1 MLTQSTADQGA
12 GPTDPAGLVLERL
25 PSGDYAWLRRELDTA
40 LADAEQLDQDLT
52 RRLGWPEPQPE
63 PEDVRY
69 TLTDLGRRAL
79 AMQRLFGDGWPTL
92 AQADAAEVSAA

>member
-1 MLTQSTADQGA
+1 MLTQSTAGQSA

-25 PSGDYAWLRRELDTA
+25 PSGEYAWLRPELDGA
-40 LADAEQLDQDLT
+40 IRDAEQLDQDLT

-63 PEDVRY
+63 PEERIA
-69 TLTDLGRRAL
+69 LTDLGRRVL
-79 AMQRLFGDGWPTL
+79 AMERLFGSWPTL

>member
-1 MLTQSTADQGA
+1 MLTQSTAGQSA

-25 PSGDYAWLRRELDTA
+25 PNGELAWLRAELDVA
-40 LADAEQLDQDLT
+40 IADAEQLDQDLT

-69 TLTDLGRRAL
+69 TLTDAGRRAL
-79 AMQRLFGDGWPTL
+79 AMERLFGPWPTL
-92 AQADAAEVSAA
+92 AEADAAEVSAA